1 MEDGARPRGRRDA
14 IAVVWVAGRQ
24 RGAGAPIGCATA
36 RGGRAQDVQGGEAGG
51 RKAEWRR
58 SRGSR
63 AQMFAAELDPVIE
76 VG

>member
-51 RKAEWRR
+51 PESGMEKIARITRADV
-58 SRGSR
+58 RGR
-63 AQMFAAELDPVIE
+63 A
-76 VG
+76 